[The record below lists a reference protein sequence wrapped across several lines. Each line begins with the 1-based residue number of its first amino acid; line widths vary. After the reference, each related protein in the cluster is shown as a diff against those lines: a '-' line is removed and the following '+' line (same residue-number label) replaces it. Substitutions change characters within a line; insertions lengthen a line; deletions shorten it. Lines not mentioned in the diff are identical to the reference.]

1 MVWGKLDQI
10 IQMDH
15 SHHFNTPKHF
25 ENDMNNREGYLR
37 DKGST
42 S

>member
-1 MVWGKLDQI
+1 MVWGKLDKI
-10 IQMDH
+10 IQMD
-15 SHHFNTPKHF
+15 HF